1 MRWIIGDASLTA
13 IRNTDP
19 HIAQEFFNQAG
30 CFVIGPRVPVGW
42 QASPLLNFTSYE
54 TFAAN
59 KALATQW
66 VQYDIEKW
74 SLTPALEQQ
83 HPTAF
88 MSAFVTLA
96 HSQQQQCVLNPARD
110 LMAVAGADCIQ
121 GPSETT
127 DAAYLR
133 CCIPKAAVTADIFV
147 CQSQADQS
155 DIHSYMSLL
164 TGSKAQTGAIPF
176 FGGLT
181 TLRGNPVSELV
192 AAYEAAETTV
202 DGFVL
207 NTNPATIQVAC
218 DFLAQIG

>member
-1 MRWIIGDASLTA
+1 MRWIIGQSGLIA
-13 IRNTDP
+13 IRNMNP
-19 HIAQEFFNQAG
+19 HIAQEFFDNTGSFILGNPPAG
-30 CFVIGPRVPVGW
+30 LRMTPLRNYTAY
-42 QASPLLNFTSYE
+42 ASFT
-54 TFAAN
+54 AD

-66 VQYDIEKW
+66 VMYDNEKW
-74 SLTPALEQQ
+74 DATPVLEQQ

-88 MSAFVTLA
+88 MSAFITLA
-96 HSQQQQCVLNPARD
+96 RSQGQQCISAPARD
-110 LMAVAGADCIQ
+110 LMGVSGADCVQ

-155 DIHSYMSLL
+155 DVPTYMNLL
-164 TGSKAQTGAIPF
+164 TSAKAQTGAIPF

-181 TLRGNPVSELV
+181 TLRGNPASELV

-202 DGFVL
+202 DGFWL
-207 NTNPATIQVAC
+207 NTNAASVQVAC